1 MNKLK
6 NIFRNKAVTY
16 GVILLSG
23 LLLGW
28 AIFGGNSSHD
38 HSHDLEMEV
47 TEDGETVWTCS
58 MHPQIRMDKPGKC
71 PICAMDLITLKSSGG
86 GDDVV
91 DDDAIQ
97 MSKEAIALANIQTSM
112 VGHQDAVKDVQL
124 YGTIQVDERLQQS
137 QTSHVNGRIENLYVT
152 FTGESVKEG
161 QLIARIYSPDLLTA
175 QQELLE
181 AAKLQDM
188 QPLLLDAAKEKL
200 RLWKVSEEQIDKILQ
215 SNSVSP
221 YVNIHANTGG
231 VVIAKNVNQGDYISQ
246 GSVLYTISNLSRL
259 WAIFDAYETDL
270 PFLKVGDQLEY
281 TLQSVPGKVYK
292 GRIAFIN
299 PIIDAS
305 SRTAKVRVEADNR
318 DRNLKPEMYATA
330 QITAPLKG
338 YGKEMV
344 IPKSAVL
351 WTGKRSIVYVKQP
364 NTSTPA
370 FKLREVVLGPS
381 LGDQYVIMSGLKNG
395 EEIVTNGAFTVDA
408 SAQLEGKVSMMN
420 NDGSTA
426 HTGHKHGNMESS
438 ADKTHDM
445 FTVSG
450 NCEMCKSRI
459 EKAAKSVKGVISANW
474 DVNAK
479 VIHLDFDSKV
489 TSKGDISKAIAKVGH
504 DTELDKASKAAY
516 DGLPS
521 CCLYAR

>member
-71 PICAMDLITLKSSGG
+71 PICAMDLIPLKSSGG

>member
-1 MNKLK
+1 M
-6 NIFRNKAVTY
+6 
-16 GVILLSG
+16 
-23 LLLGW
+23 
-28 AIFGGNSSHD
+28 
-38 HSHDLEMEV
+38 
-47 TEDGETVWTCS
+47 
-58 MHPQIRMDKPGKC
+58 
-71 PICAMDLITLKSSGG
+71 
-86 GDDVV
+86 
-91 DDDAIQ
+91 
-97 MSKEAIALANIQTSM
+97 ANIQTSM
-112 VGHQDAVKDVQL
+112 LGHQDAVKDVQL

-381 LGDQYVIMSGLKNG
+381 LGDQYVIMSGLNNG

-420 NDGSTA
+420 NDDSA
-426 HTGHKHGNMESS
+426 GHEFDM
-438 ADKTHDM
+438 ADKVHDM
-445 FTVSG
+445 FKVSG
-450 NCEMCKSRI
+450 NCEMCQSRI
-459 EKAAKSVKGVISANW
+459 EKAAKGVKGVISAKW
-474 DVNAK
+474 DVEAK
-479 VIHLDFDSKV
+479 VIHLDFDSKA
-489 TSKGDISKAIAKVGH
+489 TSKSKISKAIANVGH
-504 DTELDKASKAAY
+504 DTELDKAPQAVY

>member
-1 MNKLK
+1 
-6 NIFRNKAVTY
+6 
-16 GVILLSG
+16 
-23 LLLGW
+23 
-28 AIFGGNSSHD
+28 
-38 HSHDLEMEV
+38 
-47 TEDGETVWTCS
+47 
-58 MHPQIRMDKPGKC
+58 
-71 PICAMDLITLKSSGG
+71 MDLIPLKTSGG
-86 GDDVV
+86 GDDVI